1 MHQPP
6 VKTIS
11 VLGCGWYG
19 LPLGARLVQAGF
31 QVNGST
37 TSEEKRP
44 LLREHHIS
52 DYVLQFTPG
61 LKAPQ
66 SLHSF
71 FDADVLV
78 LNIPP
83 GRKKENL
90 RSWYRLLID
99 NLMPHLLS
107 SPVSLVVFI
116 SSTSVYADLNR
127 VVQEEDAGQG
137 NITNSGLAMLEAEQ
151 ALMSRSEFGTCVLRF
166 AGLYGNGRHPARYL
180 AGRQGLDKPEA
191 PVNLVHLEDCIRVTE
206 RVIRK
211 QIMGEIYNVCCDE
224 HPNRETYYTECA
236 RRMNLPLPAFTA
248 TAPDENWKQVSSRK
262 LREELG
268 YEFKYKSPYDG
279 Y

>member
-6 VKTIS
+6 VKTVS

-19 LPLGARLVQAGF
+19 LPLASRLVRAGF

-44 LLREHHIS
+44 LLRAQHVS

-61 LKAPQ
+61 LKSAQ

-83 GRKKENL
+83 GRRKENL
-90 RSWYRLLID
+90 RSWYRLLMD
-99 NLMPHLLS
+99 NLMPHLLA
-107 SPVSLVVFI
+107 SPISLVVFI
-116 SSTSVYADLNR
+116 SSTSVYPDLNR
-127 VVQEEDAGQG
+127 VVQEEDAGTG
-137 NITNSGLAMLEAEQ
+137 ELSDSGHAMLEAEQ
-151 ALMSRSEFGTCVLRF
+151 VLLARSEFGTAVLRF
-166 AGLYGNGRHPARYL
+166 AGLYGNGRHPAKYL
-180 AGRQGLDKPEA
+180 AGKTGLGKPEA
-191 PVNLVHLEDCIRVTE
+191 PVNLLHLEDCIRVTE
-206 RVIRK
+206 RVIRR
-211 QIMGEIYNVCCDE
+211 QVGGEIFNVCCDA
-224 HPNRETYYTECA
+224 HPNRKTYYTECA
-236 RRMNLPLPAFTA
+236 RRMGLEAPSFAAPAET
-248 TAPDENWKQVSSRK
+248 DSWKQVSSRK
-262 LREELG
+262 LRETLG

>member
-6 VKTIS
+6 VKTVS

-19 LPLGARLVQAGF
+19 LPLASRLVRAGF

-44 LLREHHIS
+44 LLQAQHVS
-52 DYVLQFTPG
+52 DYVLEFTPG
-61 LKAPQ
+61 LKSAQ

-83 GRKKENL
+83 GRRRENL

-99 NLMPHLLS
+99 NLMPHLLA
-107 SPVSLVVFI
+107 SPISQVIFI
-116 SSTSVYADLNR
+116 SSTSVYPDVNG
-127 VVQEEDAGQG
+127 VVQEEDAGAG
-137 NITNSGLAMLEAEQ
+137 SVSESGQAMLEAEA
-151 ALMSRSEFGTCVLRF
+151 ALLGRSEFGTTVLRF
-166 AGLYGNGRHPARYL
+166 SGLYGNGRHPAKYL
-180 AGRQGLDKPEA
+180 AGRTRLKKPEA

-206 RVIRK
+206 RVIRR
-211 QIMGEIYNVCCDE
+211 QVSGEVFSVCCDE
-224 HPNRETYYTECA
+224 HPNRKTYYTESA
-236 RRMNLPLPAFTA
+236 RRMGLAVPEFDPPQET
-248 TAPDENWKQVSSRK
+248 DSWKQVSSRK
-262 LREELG
+262 LRDSLG
-268 YEFKYKSPYDG
+268 YAFRYKSPYDG